1 MTKRL
6 SSYPCA
12 DLLGVKISTLS
23 FNATIDLIAE
33 SIARAD
39 HLAISPAPVYTVMQ
53 GYERDDVR
61 QALNANVAT
70 PDGMPVVWALRL
82 MGHHV
87 ERVYGPDIMQA
98 VCSRSMSEGWQHF
111 FYGGT
116 PDVVEKLIEVLTS
129 QHPNL
134 LVAGFESPPFRELT
148 REEDEAI
155 VNRINESQAQIVW
168 VGLGSPKQDIWMAT
182 HRAQL
187 NAPVLIG
194 VGAAFVFFAGRIRQ
208 APRWVQ
214 RSGLEWFYRLMS
226 EPSRLWRRYLIYN
239 PKFVVCVLMQIV
251 GLLRCDDS
259 R

>member
-1 MTKRL
+1 MIPR
-6 SSYPCA
+6 A

-33 SIARAD
+33 SIVRAD

-53 GYERDDVR
+53 GYEHEEVR
-61 QALNANVAT
+61 AALNANIAT

-82 MGHHV
+82 MGYQV

-98 VCSRSMSEGWQHF
+98 VCARSVREGWRHF
-111 FYGGT
+111 FYGGA
-116 PDVVEKLIEVLTS
+116 PDVLEKLIEALKS
-129 QHPNL
+129 HYPNL

-155 VNRINESQAQIVW
+155 VNRINESRAQIVW
-168 VGLGSPKQDIWMAT
+168 IGLGSPKQDVWMAT

-194 VGAAFVFFAGRIRQ
+194 VGAAFDFFAGRVKQ
-208 APRWVQ
+208 APRWMQ
-214 RSGLEWFYRLMS
+214 RSGLEWLYRLMS

-251 GLLRCDDS
+251 GLLRFDDS